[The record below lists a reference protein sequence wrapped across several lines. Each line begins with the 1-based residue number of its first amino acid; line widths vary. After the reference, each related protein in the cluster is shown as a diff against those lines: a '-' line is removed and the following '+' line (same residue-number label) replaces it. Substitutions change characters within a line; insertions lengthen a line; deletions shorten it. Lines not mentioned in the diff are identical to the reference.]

1 MTSSL
6 RDLAD
11 AVYAVDGFTGKT
23 CLLSL
28 TKGLEGCM
36 LPEKTARDTT

>member
-23 CLLSL
+23 TLLSL